1 MLMSSFAALAE
12 GGTTPPT
19 NNLTPNTPLTITNL
33 QGGDTVNLYKVI
45 QWNENSGWDFT
56 TQFASLGSMAVASVL
71 ADGETVEPRIDT
83 VLKYIT
89 GVPATYTTD
98 ADGNVTTNNDA
109 IPGQINS
116 KLAGIIAG
124 LAGGTAAD
132 TKTLE
137 TNETSYSKA
146 AATGDAGLYV
156 ALIAAG
162 QSGWVYNPVF
172 IASNYIN
179 ANGTPATD
187 TNNVW
192 NLTENAS
199 YSDSAFAKKEKI
211 TVDKKVADKEN
222 DQWVDGELTDLLNG
236 GGYSYDAASTS
247 KVGDVVDFDITTTI
261 PVYASNY
268 TVNNKALTF
277 TVYDVMSTGLE
288 LYPNE
293 GTSMGTVT
301 VQSKVG
307 EGNWETVDSSNYNLD
322 TVATGNGTAKNV
334 TVAFTSAYVAGRTV
348 PTNIKISYKA
358 KVTDAANYNVN
369 RENNTVTVEYSNNP
383 EDDSKV
389 GVLKDVTNHYTFSL
403 DAAALGVSSYET
415 SELIKVGVDK
425 DGNEI
430 TEKRTLENGSQV
442 GALQGA
448 NFALFTDAACSAA
461 NQIATATSDQEGKLN
476 FKGLDVG
483 TYYLKETSAPA
494 GYIMSDVIYRIEIKA
509 DFVERDVQET
519 VSVASTSGKTVNE
532 VVTYKTKILESY
544 TVGVFDGDASTGT
557 VSTYTVANESDSKI
571 AGTDY
576 YAPTGIVAKNTSTH
590 KTGDPTYNDNADHT
604 HKLLNTQGTALP
616 STGGMGTTILYVG
629 GSILVILAAILL
641 ITKRR
646 MNAND

>member
-1 MLMSSFAALAE
+1 MMIVASMSAFAD
-12 GGTTPPT
+12 T
-19 NNLTPNTPLTITNL
+19 NNLAPNTPLTITNL
-33 QGGDTVNLYKVI
+33 QGGDTVKLYKVI
-45 QWNENSGWDFT
+45 EWNENTGWGFT
-56 TQFASLGSMAVASVL
+56 TQFASLANMNLSDITVTE
-71 ADGETVEPRIDT
+71 DGTLDSRINS

-98 ADGNVTTNNDA
+98 ANGNVTTNNDA
-109 IPGQINS
+109 IAGKINS

-124 LAGGTAAD
+124 LAGGTVAD
-132 TKTLE
+132 TKTLAA
-137 TNETSYSKA
+137 NETSYSKA

-179 ANGTPATD
+179 ANGTPESD

-211 TVDKKVADKEN
+211 TVDKKVKDSN
-222 DQWVDGELTDLLNG
+222 DPWVAGELTDLLESG
-236 GGYSYDAASTS
+236 GFSYDAASTS
-247 KVGDVVDFDITTTI
+247 RVGDVVDFDITTTI

-293 GTSMGTVT
+293 GNGMGTVT

-307 EGNWETVDSSNYNLD
+307 DNEWETVNSDNYTLT
-322 TVATGNGTAKNV
+322 TVAAGNGTAKNV

-403 DAAALGVSSYET
+403 DAGALGLSSYET

-430 TEKRTLENGSQV
+430 TEKKTLENGSQV

-448 NFALFTDAACSAA
+448 EFALFTDVACSAA
-461 NQIATATSDQEGKLN
+461 NQIATATSDPEGKLN

-494 GYIMSDVIYRIEIKA
+494 GYIKSDVIYRIEIKA
-509 DFVERDVQET
+509 DFVEREVQET

-544 TVGVFDGDASTGT
+544 TVGVFDGDATTGT
-557 VSTYTVANESDSKI
+557 VSTYTVANQSDSKI

-576 YAPTGIVAKNTSTH
+576 YAPTGIVATNTSTH
-590 KTGDPTYNDNADHT
+590 KTGDPTYNDKADHT

-616 STGGMGTTILYVG
+616 STGGMGTTLLYVG

-646 MNAND
+646 MNADD